1 MWEIEEVRGVNE
13 WTTALKIGVICIL
26 AVGLISVAVTFVF
39 TGTLIEDNV
48 KENVEAAY
56 DTNDELYKFDNVWLD
71 RQSAFNFA
79 CSCIDKDVILKIDS
93 AIGGINTI
101 DLYSSDVRKN
111 IEDCVDRDRFK
122 VKISESGGKTT
133 VFLSRG

>member
-1 MWEIEEVRGVNE
+1 MWEIEEVRGLNE

-26 AVGLISVAVTFVF
+26 AVGLISVAITFAF
-39 TGTLIEDNV
+39 TGTLIEGNV

-101 DLYSSDVRKN
+101 DLYSPDVRKN

-122 VKISESGGKTT
+122 VKISESGGKAT

>member
-1 MWEIEEVRGVNE
+1 MWEIEEVRGLNE

-26 AVGLISVAVTFVF
+26 AVGLISVAVTFAF
-39 TGTLIEDNV
+39 TGTLIEGNV

-71 RQSAFNFA
+71 KQSAFNFA

-101 DLYSSDVRKN
+101 DLYSPGVRKN
-111 IEDCVDRDRFK
+111 IEDCVDRNRFK

-133 VFLSRG
+133 IFLSRG

>member
-1 MWEIEEVRGVNE
+1 MNE

-26 AVGLISVAVTFVF
+26 AAGLISVALTFAI
-39 TGTLIEDNV
+39 TGTLIEGGV
-48 KENVEAAY
+48 KEGIESVY
-56 DTNDELYKFDNVWLD
+56 DTSDELYKFDNVWLD

-79 CSCIDKDVILKIDS
+79 CSCIDKNVILKIDS
-93 AIGGINTI
+93 AIGTVNTV
-101 DLYSSDVRKN
+101 DLYSPDVRKN

-122 VKISESGGKTT
+122 VKITENSGRTT